1 MKLVK
6 DDNQAIKVPLQD
18 GSMINTMPSETVFLP
33 VNVDQVKKSG
43 IVPKDMDQFLTD
55 QISWNVGKG
64 GIMKPELIQLDII
77 AQNAAEG

>member
-1 MKLVK
+1 
-6 DDNQAIKVPLQD
+6 
-18 GSMINTMPSETVFLP
+18 
-33 VNVDQVKKSG
+33 
-43 IVPKDMDQFLTD
+43 MDQFLTD

>member
-33 VNVDQVKKSG
+33 VNVDQVKNLVLFQKIWTS
-43 IVPKDMDQFLTD
+43 
-55 QISWNVGKG
+55 S
-64 GIMKPELIQLDII
+64 
-77 AQNAAEG
+77 